1 MADEYKE
8 ALLEKQTT
16 YHEGCPGCKVEKMK
30 QLRKG
35 YPYLELSFVWI
46 VVLSTSLPIS
56 SLYPFLYYMI
66 EDFGVA
72 KTEKDIGF
80 YAGFI
85 ACSFMF
91 GRALTS
97 VFWGIVADR
106 YGRKPIILLGTISI
120 AVFNALFGL
129 SLNFWMAIGTRFLLG
144 SFNCLLGTMKAYASE
159 IFRDEY
165 QATAMSAVSTAWG
178 IGLIIGP
185 ALGGFLAQPAD
196 KYPNV
201 FSKES
206 IFGRFPYALPCFT
219 ISAFALV
226 VTVLCCFIPETLHN
240 HKQDNTL
247 DDDSYEIIEAAARDS
262 TASTGKTEKHEKA
275 SQGPLLKN
283 WPLMSSIIVYC
294 VLCLHDTAYSE
305 IFALWA
311 NSPRKYGGL
320 SYSTNDVGTVLAISG
335 LGLFCF
341 QVFVYPLVER
351 LLGPVLVT
359 RFAGA
364 LMIPIQ
370 MSYPFIANLSG
381 LSQSLMLN
389 CASILVNV
397 LSVSAI
403 TGLLILQNKAVDQ
416 RQRGAANGIAMTA
429 MSLFKTVGPAGAGIL
444 FSLSERR
451 LNASFLP
458 GSHMVFFVLN
468 VIVLISDFDIAKKEE
483 DIGFYAGFVGC
494 SFMLGR
500 TLTSVIWGIMAD
512 RYGRKP
518 VILIGTT
525 SVVIFNTLFGLSVN
539 FWMAIVT
546 RFCLGS
552 FNGLLGPIKAY
563 AIEIFRDEYQG
574 LALSAVSTAWGIGLI
589 IGPAMGGFLAQPAK
603 QYPSLFSEES
613 VFGKFPYFLP
623 CLVISCF
630 ALLVT
635 IVSLRIPE
643 TLHNH
648 KIADDASSHDESI
661 KFLSHDPESHKVT
674 ERNEKNSLLKN
685 WPLISSIIV
694 YCILSLHDMAYT
706 EVFSLWAN
714 SPRKYGGLG
723 YTSAD
728 VGSVL
733 AFSGFGLL
741 VFQLSLYSYA
751 ERLLGPIVV
760 TRISGSLGLVLLS
773 SYPLIAKLSGLALTL
788 TLNCASVAK
797 NVLSVSAI
805 TGLFILQNNA
815 VGQDQRGAANG
826 LAMTGMSLFKAIG
839 PAAAGIIYS
848 WSEKRQDAAFL
859 PGTQMVFFILNTV
872 LALGVVLTFKPF
884 LAETKQ

>member
-1 MADEYKE
+1 MAEEYKE
-8 ALLEKQTT
+8 ALLEKHK
-16 YHEGCPGCKVEKMK
+16 YHEGCPGCKVEQMK

-46 VVLSTSLPIS
+46 IVLSTSLPIS

-85 ACSFMF
+85 GCSFML

-120 AVFNALFGL
+120 AIFNALFGL

-201 FSKES
+201 FSKDS
-206 IFGRFPYALPCFT
+206 IFGRFRYALPCFT

-240 HKQDNTL
+240 HKQDITS
-247 DDDSYEIIEAAARDS
+247 DDDSYEVLEAASRE
-262 TASTGKTEKHEKA
+262 STGKTGKNEKT
-275 SQGPLLKN
+275 SQGSLLKN

-335 LGLFCF
+335 LGLFSF
-341 QVFVYPLVER
+341 QVFVYPLAER

-359 RFAGA
+359 RYAGA

-381 LSQSLMLN
+381 LSLSLLLN
-389 CASILVNV
+389 CASILINV

-416 RQRGAANGIAMTA
+416 SQRGAANGIAMTA

-444 FSLSERR
+444 FSWSERR
-451 LNASFLP
+451 LNAAFLP
-458 GSHMVFFVLN
+458 GSHLVFFVLN
-468 VIVLISDFDIAKKEE
+468 VIVV
-483 DIGFYAGFVGC
+483 VG
-494 SFMLGR
+494 
-500 TLTSVIWGIMAD
+500 
-512 RYGRKP
+512 
-518 VILIGTT
+518 
-525 SVVIFNTLFGLSVN
+525 
-539 FWMAIVT
+539 
-546 RFCLGS
+546 
-552 FNGLLGPIKAY
+552 
-563 AIEIFRDEYQG
+563 
-574 LALSAVSTAWGIGLI
+574 
-589 IGPAMGGFLAQPAK
+589 
-603 QYPSLFSEES
+603 
-613 VFGKFPYFLP
+613 
-623 CLVISCF
+623 
-630 ALLVT
+630 
-635 IVSLRIPE
+635 
-643 TLHNH
+643 
-648 KIADDASSHDESI
+648 
-661 KFLSHDPESHKVT
+661 
-674 ERNEKNSLLKN
+674 
-685 WPLISSIIV
+685 
-694 YCILSLHDMAYT
+694 
-706 EVFSLWAN
+706 
-714 SPRKYGGLG
+714 
-723 YTSAD
+723 
-728 VGSVL
+728 
-733 AFSGFGLL
+733 
-741 VFQLSLYSYA
+741 
-751 ERLLGPIVV
+751 
-760 TRISGSLGLVLLS
+760 
-773 SYPLIAKLSGLALTL
+773 
-788 TLNCASVAK
+788 VA
-797 NVLSVSAI
+797 
-805 TGLFILQNNA
+805 
-815 VGQDQRGAANG
+815 
-826 LAMTGMSLFKAIG
+826 
-839 PAAAGIIYS
+839 
-848 WSEKRQDAAFL
+848 
-859 PGTQMVFFILNTV
+859 
-872 LALGVVLTFKPF
+872 LTFKPF
-884 LAETKQ
+884 LTTARR